1 MATQVSLSPEI
12 ARRIPG
18 EVNAVYNAMVQVR
31 RHLHALLIANPEL
44 GYEEYETAKL
54 IVEKLRGMTG
64 LEIYQGVGNAIDL
77 RQTNLLY
84 YSANPLS
91 YQLSPSGVQSSSL
104 KLQISPKLKDVM
116 RVTSRNPNPQTNPST
131 IGELLLCPTIL
142 RLTNCRAIP
151 ISRARFMAF
160 RDSGFVGSQFG
171 SSSLYIM

>member
-31 RHLHALLIANPEL
+31 RHLHANPEL
-44 GYEEYETAKL
+44 GYEDK
-54 IVEKLRGMTG
+54 
-64 LEIYQGVGNAIDL
+64 
-77 RQTNLLY
+77 
-84 YSANPLS
+84 
-91 YQLSPSGVQSSSL
+91 PSIISTFTIRRTKSL

-171 SSSLYIM
+171 SSSLYIIIVLWYSIYNLREAS